1 MTGAPTKVLVVE
13 DEAAAARVLVDEVA
27 AAPGFAVAG
36 HTCSGADALR
46 QVVSD
51 DEIDLVLLDIQLPDM
66 SGMDVLRRLRAAGC
80 DVDVMA
86 VTVLRDPS
94 MLQAAMALGVVHYLL
109 KPFTAATVRQ
119 KLEHYRAFR
128 ARRLAVAGHAV
139 AQQEIDEI
147 FNALRAMAVDT
158 LPKGVGQESLH
169 AVAAQLRSSG
179 RCPPRK
185 SPRSWARRAS
195 PRGAT
200 WSTSPS
206 PAWPNGAPATA
217 GPAAPRSSTG
227 GPVTTPDRLRLLR
240 PGRVSGLLDLDEPDE
255 RNRSWQT

>member
-1 MTGAPTKVLVVE
+1 MQ
-13 DEAAAARVLVDEVA
+13 RSRR
-27 AAPGFAVAG
+27 AAPDG
-36 HTCSGADALR
+36 L
-46 QVVSD
+46 D

-128 ARRLAVAGHAV
+128 ARRLAVAGHAI
-139 AQQEIDEI
+139 AQQEIDEL

-169 AVAAQLRSSG
+169 AVAAQLRRSG
-179 RCPPRK
+179 AM
-185 SPRSWARRAS
+185 SAAQVAEILGTSAS

-206 PAWPNGAPATA
+206 PGWPDGAPDTA
-217 GPAAPRSSTG
+217 GPAGPRSSTG
-227 GPVTTPDRLRLLR
+227 GPATTPHRFR
-240 PGRVSGLLDLDEPDE
+240 PFSAPDGCPG
-255 RNRSWQT
+255 

>member
-1 MTGAPTKVLVVE
+1 MKPGLMNDAPTKVLVVE

-27 AAPGFAVAG
+27 AAHGFAVAG

-46 QVVSD
+46 KVVSD
-51 DEIDLVLLDIQLPDM
+51 DEIDLVLLDIQLPDI

-128 ARRLAVAGHAV
+128 ARRIAAAGHAI
-139 AQQEIDEI
+139 AQQEIDEL

-158 LPKGVGQESLH
+158 LPAGIGQETLH
-169 AVAAQLRSSG
+169 AVATQLRRSG
-179 RCPPRK
+179 AMSAAQVAEILGASRVT
-185 SPRSWARRAS
+185 ARRYLEYLTESGLARRGSRFGGTGRPEVEYRWFGDDAS
-195 PRGAT
+195 PL
-200 WSTSPS
+200 PPL
-206 PAWPNGAPATA
+206 PAPDGRP
-217 GPAAPRSSTG
+217 GSST
-227 GPVTTPDRLRLLR
+227 
-240 PGRVSGLLDLDEPDE
+240 
-255 RNRSWQT
+255 